1 MTASAPH
8 SMLPSLTAGEKLHS
22 EAVTALIRSRIEAA
36 GGWLSFADFMELALY
51 APGWGYY
58 SAGSVKLG
66 AGGDF
71 VTAPEISDLFSRCV
85 ARQCADVLSAT
96 GGDILELGAGTG
108 RMAACVLQSLAE
120 IGVLPE
126 RYAIL
131 EVSGDL
137 SERQRARL
145 ASLPKE
151 LQERVVWL
159 DQLPAAGAMR
169 GVVLANEV
177 LDALPVQRFVVR
189 DGVARELGVGLVD
202 AGLNSAESAAFGF
215 AQGAG
220 GGGPGPGAAVGSAQG
235 AGGGGPGP
243 GVAVGSAQGAG
254 DGGPGLADGFGW
266 ELSAEGTVDI
276 DVGGLPDGYISE
288 ICTRVDPWIAG
299 VGQCLSRGALLLF
312 DYGLP
317 HAHYY
322 HPQRVDGTLRC
333 YFKQRAH
340 NNPFINIGVQDI
352 TAWVDFTRVA
362 DAALAA
368 GLDVSGFVTQA
379 AFLLG
384 NGIEAMTLEVEDV
397 ATRARLAGEAR
408 RLLMPGEMGESFKVM
423 ALCRDLDVP
432 LRGFALQDLRRSL

>member
-1 MTASAPH
+1 
-8 SMLPSLTAGEKLHS
+8 MLPSLTADEELHS
-22 EAVTALIRSRIEAA
+22 EAVVALIRTRMEAA
-36 GGWLSFADFMELALY
+36 GGWLSFADFMEMALY
-51 APGWGYY
+51 APGLGYY

-85 ARQCADVLSAT
+85 ARQCADVLAAT

-108 RMAACVLQSLAE
+108 RMAACVLQSLAQ

-137 SERQRARL
+137 AERQRARL
-145 ASLPKE
+145 ASLPEE
-151 LQERVVWL
+151 LRERVVWL
-159 DQLPAAGAMR
+159 DRLPAAGAMR
-169 GVVLANEV
+169 GVILANEV

-189 DGVARELGVGLVD
+189 DGAARELGVGLTDGVF
-202 AGLNSAESAAFGF
+202 GWQVSPAEVVELA
-215 AQGAG
+215 
-220 GGGPGPGAAVGSAQG
+220 
-235 AGGGGPGP
+235 
-243 GVAVGSAQGAG
+243 GVA
-254 DGGPGLADGFGW
+254 DADAV
-266 ELSAEGTVDI
+266 AE
-276 DVGGLPDGYISE
+276 LPDGYTSE
-288 ICTRVDPWIAG
+288 VCTRVDPWIAG
-299 VGQCLSRGALLLF
+299 VGQCLAQGALLLF

-317 HAHYY
+317 RAHYY
-322 HPQRVDGTLRC
+322 HPQRFDGTLRC

-340 NNPFINIGVQDI
+340 DNPFINIGVQDI

-362 DAALAA
+362 DAAFAA
-368 GLDVSGFVTQA
+368 GLEISGFVTQA

-384 NGIEAMTLEVEDV
+384 NGIEAMTMEVDDV
-397 ATRARLAGEAR
+397 ATRARVAGEAR

>member
-1 MTASAPH
+1 
-8 SMLPSLTAGEKLHS
+8 MLPSLTADEERHS
-22 EAVTALIRSRIEAA
+22 EAVVALIRSRMEAA
-36 GGWLSFADFMELALY
+36 GGWLSFADFMEMALY
-51 APGWGYY
+51 APGLGYY

-85 ARQCADVLSAT
+85 ARQCADVLAAT

-108 RMAACVLQSLAE
+108 RMAACVLQSLAQ

-137 SERQRARL
+137 AERQRARL
-145 ASLPKE
+145 ASLPEE
-151 LQERVVWL
+151 LRERVVWL
-159 DQLPAAGAMR
+159 DRLPAAGAMR
-169 GVVLANEV
+169 GVILANEV

-189 DGVARELGVGLVD
+189 DGAARELGVGLTDGVF
-202 AGLNSAESAAFGF
+202 GWQVSPAEVVELA
-215 AQGAG
+215 
-220 GGGPGPGAAVGSAQG
+220 
-235 AGGGGPGP
+235 
-243 GVAVGSAQGAG
+243 GVA
-254 DGGPGLADGFGW
+254 DADAV
-266 ELSAEGTVDI
+266 AE
-276 DVGGLPDGYISE
+276 LPDGYTSE
-288 ICTRVDPWIAG
+288 VCTRVDPWIAG
-299 VGQCLSRGALLLF
+299 VGQCLAQGALLLF

-317 HAHYY
+317 RAHYY
-322 HPQRVDGTLRC
+322 HPQRFDGTLRC

-340 NNPFINIGVQDI
+340 DNPFINIGVQDI

-362 DAALAA
+362 DAAFAA
-368 GLDVSGFVTQA
+368 GLEISGFVTQA

-384 NGIEAMTLEVEDV
+384 NGIEAMTMEVDDV
-397 ATRARLAGEAR
+397 ATRARVAGEAR

>member
-1 MTASAPH
+1 VS
-8 SMLPSLTAGEKLHS
+8 
-22 EAVTALIRSRIEAA
+22 ALIRERIQAS

-51 APGWGYY
+51 ALGLGYY

-66 AGGDF
+66 ASGDF

-85 ARQCADVLSAT
+85 ARQCADVLAAT

-120 IGVLPE
+120 IGVLPD

-137 SERQRARL
+137 AERQRARL
-145 ASLPKE
+145 KDLPAE
-151 LQERVVWL
+151 LRDRVVWL
-159 DQLPAAGAMR
+159 DRLPDAPMR
-169 GVVLANEV
+169 GVILANEV

-189 DGVARELGVGLVD
+189 DGVARELGVGLVE
-202 AGLNSAESAAFGF
+202 G
-215 AQGAG
+215 
-220 GGGPGPGAAVGSAQG
+220 
-235 AGGGGPGP
+235 
-243 GVAVGSAQGAG
+243 
-254 DGGPGLADGFGW
+254 GFGW
-266 ELSAEGTVDI
+266 KGSASEVA
-276 DVGGLPDGYISE
+276 DVAAGELPDGYISE
-288 ICTRVDPWIAG
+288 VCPRVDPWIAG
-299 VGQCLSRGALLLF
+299 VGRCLAQGALLLF

-317 HAHYY
+317 RAHYY
-322 HPQRVDGTLRC
+322 HPQRADGTLRC

-340 NNPFINIGVQDI
+340 DNPFINVGVQDI

-368 GLDVSGFVTQA
+368 DLEVSGFVTQA

-384 NGIEAMTLEVEDV
+384 TGIEAMTMEVDDV
-397 ATRARLAGEAR
+397 AVRARVAGEAR

-432 LRGFALQDLRRSL
+432 LRGFAYQDLRRSL